1 MHGTAN
7 NEAMEI
13 SNVRIRLRR
22 GVRFEL
28 HDFGGQPS
36 YIVRTKSGD
45 GFYQIGIP
53 EYAFISL
60 LDGTQT
66 IGQAIQATASR
77 LGQDA
82 FNLRNAIATC
92 HWLLQNQLADSVDAT
107 RLPESSISCLIDRR
121 REGFKAKRIAELNPM
136 FVKLPLGNP
145 DRILQTASKL
155 FGWITS
161 PFFSVIWSFVLL
173 CAAVTLFQHAEEIN
187 QSFLSVLAP
196 NAWVWLGLTFVGLK
210 IVHELAHGI
219 FCLRYGGNV
228 TETGLVFI
236 LCIPIPYV
244 DVTSCWAFPSKW
256 QRIAVSSAGI
266 YVELFIASLA
276 AMGWVWTNDPVTRF
290 HLFNVLLSA
299 SLTTVLFN
307 ANFLMRFDGYYIL
320 SDMISI
326 PNLAQSGQQYVQ
338 FLGKKYLLGL
348 NVKTPR
354 YRIGDSIAIKAYGIA
369 ALCWRIL
376 ICISLAILSMS
387 LFYGFGILMMIVG
400 IGVWLGVPLCKFV
413 KMFLATHSNEKPKL
427 GRLMCITIPGISV
440 VCGIL
445 FWVPWPF
452 ELSAPGIV
460 QFQEP
465 ASVRTDVDGFVDKVF
480 VKSGQVVKVGDP
492 LIRLKNQELV
502 ALQIQVESDLQ
513 ISRIHGRQ
521 YHSDGNIA
529 AWQAEVS
536 AANSLE
542 KQLNEIQSRQESLQI
557 NACINGVILGY
568 DLESIQGQHLKRGQ
582 TVCQIVDPGRKEV
595 AVSIQQEDA
604 AIFSHQAGQ
613 NLEFT
618 ALNSSPVAGKLKI
631 IKPKASQVIDVRLST
646 YAKGPLS
653 VRPVSSNAQQSDQAH
668 PVELVY
674 PRFEGV
680 LELENSSAK
689 ILHVGTVGWVGISKY
704 PRSIAGYLIEE
715 TREWLLNHLQANA
728 R

>member
-1 MHGTAN
+1 
-7 NEAMEI
+7 MEI

-161 PFFSVIWSFVLL
+161 PFFFMIWSFALL

-354 YRIGDSIAIKAYGIA
+354 YRIGDSIA
-369 ALCWRIL
+369 
-376 ICISLAILSMS
+376 
-387 LFYGFGILMMIVG
+387 
-400 IGVWLGVPLCKFV
+400 
-413 KMFLATHSNEKPKL
+413 
-427 GRLMCITIPGISV
+427 
-440 VCGIL
+440 
-445 FWVPWPF
+445 
-452 ELSAPGIV
+452 
-460 QFQEP
+460 
-465 ASVRTDVDGFVDKVF
+465 
-480 VKSGQVVKVGDP
+480 
-492 LIRLKNQELV
+492 
-502 ALQIQVESDLQ
+502 
-513 ISRIHGRQ
+513 
-521 YHSDGNIA
+521 
-529 AWQAEVS
+529 
-536 AANSLE
+536 
-542 KQLNEIQSRQESLQI
+542 
-557 NACINGVILGY
+557 
-568 DLESIQGQHLKRGQ
+568 
-582 TVCQIVDPGRKEV
+582 
-595 AVSIQQEDA
+595 
-604 AIFSHQAGQ
+604 
-613 NLEFT
+613 
-618 ALNSSPVAGKLKI
+618 
-631 IKPKASQVIDVRLST
+631 
-646 YAKGPLS
+646 
-653 VRPVSSNAQQSDQAH
+653 
-668 PVELVY
+668 
-674 PRFEGV
+674 
-680 LELENSSAK
+680 
-689 ILHVGTVGWVGISKY
+689 
-704 PRSIAGYLIEE
+704 
-715 TREWLLNHLQANA
+715 
-728 R
+728 